1 MKKYRVCYTN
11 HLDEKSIIYKC
22 DLDTR
27 FMIKL
32 DGRMHEF
39 NSLLGGYF
47 FYQQWTGLVDKNGI
61 DVYEGDLVDF
71 DIAISHGEI
80 ESFKNQEVK
89 YCQENAVYVFG
100 KDEFSMLDKIFKET
114 LTVVG
119 NTHEN

>member
-1 MKKYRVCYTN
+1 MKKFRVCYTN

-27 FMIKL
+27 FMIGL
-32 DGRMHEF
+32 TGELYENNPMHKADA
-39 NSLLGGYF
+39 

-71 DIAISHGEI
+71 DIAISYGEI

-114 LTVVG
+114 LTVIG